1 MSSEVEALWREFEA
15 ETDDNIEAL
24 ERLLTGR
31 GAWSGDDIGALFRA
45 FHSLKGTFGAMG
57 MPNVEAVAHNAED
70 LLALVREG
78 RAALDTELAALLLFA
93 VDRLKDMRDA
103 VLSRRA
109 DPPPARELIAALEQH
124 RATLAPGPSAMPAEA
139 PAQTGLDGDAEMI
152 GIFSELLLER
162 AGAIAGIV
170 SGDAGERT
178 EARQAAAELAT
189 GAEVLGFEGL
199 AAHLDALAGAPEDAL
214 RPALIERLNEL
225 RSQIAVIEEIAGT
238 PAGAFKLAAALT
250 DRLGPDYAEALMAL
264 AQTLA
269 SDPEREDAPQ
279 GAPVAE
285 ISRARAL
292 ANCMNLAGADASLVL
307 LEEQYR
313 RAASGELTVS
323 PLLRETAQEILAALA
338 EAADR
343 GEDISAQAFD
353 TMSGRW
359 RAAIDA
365 GPAMAGAQGD
375 APGGPGPGVDF
386 AALRPEFRATLPPE
400 QVARVEQ
407 AIRSG
412 KHAFEI
418 LIDLENVPVTAAGIV
433 TWLASAVETVTSRTI
448 FGGGGNRFEFLVL
461 SGESVDWIRAQ
472 LANLDFERACVH
484 GVHEVGATGAATVEP
499 RAPEPAAAASG
510 FMRVR
515 SDAIDDLMAEVGEM
529 RTILAA
535 LSEVLRNGEGVKAI
549 PALRRLVETA
559 TAEAGAELHN
569 GIDAVDRDLQTLRSL
584 EGRLGTA
591 YRRIWEDGL
600 KLRVVPVEALFTRL
614 TRAARDLAHRL
625 HKQVDV
631 IVEGRDVRIDKSI
644 VDLLVDPLM
653 HMVRNALDHGIEP
666 ADQRVAAGKPARAR
680 LTLTAAERGN
690 RVRMTVADDGRGLDK
705 ARILAKAIE
714 LGLVAPDTSNRMSD
728 AEICRLILRPGFSTA
743 EVVTELSGRGVG
755 MDVVESTLQRLGGAI
770 DVETTPGHSTRF
782 VLTIPISAALVRCL
796 LVQVENQVFAIPD
809 RQIAAVAEIGQADI
823 DTVGEGRFYGYKN
836 TAVALHP
843 LGRLLGL
850 SEAEKAERYLPLV
863 IATTG
868 TEHIG
873 LLVDQILRFQDL
885 FLKDLHPML
894 AMIPVI
900 GGASVLGDGRPVLV
914 LDAYGLVSFAGAGEE
929 KWLRSPAPPP

>member
-31 GAWSGDDIGALFRA
+31 GAWSRDDIGALFRA

-124 RATLAPGPSAMPAEA
+124 RATLAPGPSVVPAEA

-162 AGAIAGIV
+162 SPAIAGIV
-170 SGDAGERT
+170 SGDAGERG

-199 AAHLDALAGAPEDAL
+199 AAHLNALAAVPQDAQAL

-238 PAGAFKLAAALT
+238 PAGALTLAAALT
-250 DRLGPDYAEALMAL
+250 VRLGPDYVEALMAL
-264 AQTLA
+264 AQALA
-269 SDPEREDAPQ
+269 ADLEGE

-285 ISRARAL
+285 IAHARAL
-292 ANCMNLAGADASLVL
+292 ANCMNLAGADAALVL

-313 RAASGELTVS
+313 RAANGELTVS
-323 PLLRETAQEILAALA
+323 PLLRETAREILAALA
-338 EAADR
+338 QAADR
-343 GEDISAQAFD
+343 GEDISAQVLD
-353 TMSGRW
+353 TLSGRW
-359 RAAIDA
+359 RAAVDA
-365 GPAMAGAQGD
+365 GSATTGVQGD
-375 APGGPGPGVDF
+375 DPGGAGPTGDF
-386 AALRPEFRATLPPE
+386 VALRPEFRATLPPE

-407 AIRSG
+407 AIRGG

-418 LIDLENVPVTAAGIV
+418 LIDLENDPVTAAGIV

-499 RAPEPAAAASG
+499 RAPEPAASG

-549 PALRRLVETA
+549 PALRRMVETA
-559 TAEAGAELHN
+559 TAEAGAEMHN
-569 GIDAVDRDLQTLRSL
+569 GIDAVDRDLQTLLSL

-666 ADQRVAAGKPARAR
+666 ADQRAAAGKPARAR

-714 LGLVAPDTSNRMSD
+714 LGLVAADTANRMSD

-836 TAVALHP
+836 TAVPLHP

-850 SEAEKAERYLPLV
+850 SDAEKAERYLPLV

-914 LDAYGLVSFAGAGEE
+914 LDAYGLVSFASAGEE
-929 KWLRSPAPPP
+929 TWLRSPAP

>member
-31 GAWSGDDIGALFRA
+31 GAWSRDDIGALFRA

-70 LLALVREG
+70 LLSLVRDG
-78 RAALDTELAALLLFA
+78 RVALDTELAALLLFA

-124 RATLAPGPSAMPAEA
+124 RATLAPGPPAMPAA
-139 PAQTGLDGDAEMI
+139 AQAQTGLDGDAEMI

-162 AGAIAGIV
+162 SPAIAGIV
-170 SGDAGERT
+170 SGDAGKRE

-199 AAHLDALAGAPEDAL
+199 AGHLNALAAAPEDAL

-238 PAGAFKLAAALT
+238 PAGAHQLAAALT
-250 DRLGPDYAEALMAL
+250 DGLGPDYVESLMAL
-264 AQTLA
+264 AQALA
-269 SDPEREDAPQ
+269 SDREGEGAPQ
-279 GAPVAE
+279 GALVAE
-285 ISRARAL
+285 IVRVRAL
-292 ANCMNLAGADASLVL
+292 ANCMNLAGADAALVL

-313 RAASGELTVS
+313 RAASGELTGS
-323 PLLRETAQEILAALA
+323 QRLREIAQEILAALA
-338 EAADR
+338 QAADR
-343 GEDISAQAFD
+343 GEDMSAQALD
-353 TMSGRW
+353 TLSGRW

-365 GPAMAGAQGD
+365 GPATAGVQGD
-375 APGGPGPGVDF
+375 GGGGAAPTGDF
-386 AALRPEFRATLPPE
+386 VALRPEFRATLPPE
-400 QVARVEQ
+400 QVMRVEQ

-418 LIDLENVPVTAAGIV
+418 LIDLENDPVTAAGIV

-484 GVHEVGATGAATVEP
+484 GVHEIGASGAATVEP
-499 RAPEPAAAASG
+499 RAPEPAASG

-569 GIDAVDRDLQTLRSL
+569 GIDAVDRDLQTLLSL

-666 ADQRVAAGKPARAR
+666 ADQRAAAGKPARAR

-714 LGLVAPDTSNRMSD
+714 LGLVAPDTANRMSD

-836 TAVALHP
+836 TAVPLHP

-914 LDAYGLVSFAGAGEE
+914 LDAYGLVSFAGTGEE
-929 KWLRSPAPPP
+929 TWLRSPAPPS